1 MSQMHSI
8 GIAGLKV
15 VAQPDTL
22 RTTLGSC
29 VGVAIY
35 DRVAKIGGMVHVML
49 PSSESGQGDPGK
61 FADTAVD
68 TLLDEVVSAGCKKE
82 RLSAKLAGGA
92 SMFGPAK
99 ANGLGDRN
107 VQAVQERLAKHGVKI
122 VAKEVGGQKGRKMML
137 TPATGEVEVQIIGAE
152 PTVI

>member
-1 MSQMHSI
+1 
-8 GIAGLKV
+8 
-15 VAQPDTL
+15 
-22 RTTLGSC
+22 
-29 VGVAIY
+29 
-35 DRVAKIGGMVHVML
+35 ML